1 VSEERAEYQVATVAH
16 NGLVYNM
23 PFDLYQAQQGINAS
37 SLAYGRKSML
47 HMHHAMT
54 THSPATPAMMFGT
67 LAHYVVLEG
76 GADLVCCDARR
87 GTKAWDAAIDAANG
101 NERMVCKPDEYAQV
115 LAMRE
120 MVMAHTEA
128 RWIIEATQHEVSGFW
143 TGDYGK
149 AKLRADMLGCIEASG
164 NMILADYKTTGDI
177 EPRRFFS
184 TAERLAY
191 HVKMGW
197 YAEGVKAIT
206 GIYPDVYMIVQEQK
220 APHDVF
226 VSIMPYEIVEQG
238 REEAIEIAIK
248 YRVAQECGIYQGVEP
263 DSVIEYERP
272 AWVLGGENA
281 EVNMEGCEV

>member
-1 VSEERAEYQVATVAH
+1 MSEDRTEYKTSEPD
-16 NGLVYNM
+16 NRLVWDM

-37 SLAYGRKSML
+37 SIAHGRKSML

-54 THSPATPAMMFGT
+54 THSEATAAMMFGT

-76 GADLVCCDARR
+76 GAGLVCCDARR
-87 GTKAWDAAIDAANG
+87 GTKAWQAAIDEANG
-101 NERMVCKPDEYAQV
+101 NERMVCKPDEYEQV
-115 LAMRE
+115 IAMRDA
-120 MVMAHTEA
+120 VMAHGEA
-128 RWIIEATQHEVSGFW
+128 RWIIEATKHEVSGFW

-149 AKLRADMLGCIEASG
+149 AKMRADMLGSVEASG
-164 NMILADYKTTGDI
+164 KMILADYKTTGDI

-197 YAEGVKAIT
+197 YAEGCEAIT
-206 GIYPDVYMIVQEQK
+206 GKTPDVYMIIQEQK

-226 VSIMPYEIVEQG
+226 VAIMPAAIVEQG
-238 REEAIEIAIK
+238 REEAIEIAMK
-248 YRVAQECGIYQGVEP
+248 YRIADECGIYQGVEP
-263 DSVIEYERP
+263 DSIVEYERP

>member
-1 VSEERAEYQVATVAH
+1 MSEERAEYKTSELDKR
-16 NGLVYNM
+16 LVWGM

-37 SLAYGRKSML
+37 SIAHGRKSML

-54 THSPATPAMMFGT
+54 THTEATAAMMFGT

-76 GADLVCCDARR
+76 GGGLVCCDARR
-87 GTKAWDAAIDAANG
+87 GSKDWDAAVVAANG
-101 NERMVCKPDEYAQV
+101 NERMVCKPDEYDQV
-115 LAMRE
+115 MAMRDA
-120 MVMAHTEA
+120 VVAHKEA
-128 RWIIEATQHEVSGFW
+128 RWIIEVTQHEVSGFW
-143 TGDYGK
+143 TGSYGK
-149 AKLRADMLGCIEASG
+149 AKLRADMLGRVESSG
-164 NMILADYKTTGDI
+164 TMILADYKTTGDI

-206 GIYPDVYMIVQEQK
+206 GIYPCVYMIVQEAK
-220 APHDVF
+220 PPFDVF
-226 VSIMPYEIVEQG
+226 VAMMPYEITEQG
-238 REEAIEIAIK
+238 REEAIEIAMK